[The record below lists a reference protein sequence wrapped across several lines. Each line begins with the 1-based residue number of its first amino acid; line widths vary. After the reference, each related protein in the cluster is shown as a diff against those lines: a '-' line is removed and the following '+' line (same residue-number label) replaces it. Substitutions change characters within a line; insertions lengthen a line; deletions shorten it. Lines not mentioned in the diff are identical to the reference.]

1 MHDPQEVRWLLQ
13 DKYHWPEAQIRQ
25 VLAGG
30 KELSA
35 SLPNEIQEDIHRL
48 ENGEPLA
55 YVIGWVEF
63 LDCRIDLSLH
73 PLIPRPE
80 TEYWVEQFLRER
92 QEARKGTQPGE
103 ELRVLDLCCG
113 SGCIGLAVLKHLPDV
128 SLTFVD
134 VDPQMLAQTEKN
146 AVLNGIPGDRYQCI
160 ASDLFSGVSGQFDV
174 ILANPPY
181 VNPFGSFSP
190 TLAYEPKRAIFAQ
203 KEGFEV
209 IEKIIFQA
217 KEHLKI
223 EGEMWLE
230 FAHDQAERVQEAA
243 RQEGWEIRVSHD
255 QFGRDRYAVLCSKEA
270 GETK

>member
-35 SLPNEIQEDIHRL
+35 SLPSEILEDIRRL
-48 ENGEPLA
+48 ESGEPLA

-63 LDCRIDLSLH
+63 LGCRIDLSLR

-113 SGCIGLAVLKHLPDV
+113 SGCIGLAVLKHLPEAV
-128 SLTFVD
+128 VTFVD

-146 AVLNGIPGDRYQCI
+146 ATLNGIPGDRYQCI
-160 ASDLFSGVSGQFDV
+160 ESDLFSGVSGQFDV
-174 ILANPPY
+174 ILTNPPY

-190 TLAYEPKRAIFAQ
+190 SLAYEPKGAIFAQ
-203 KEGFEV
+203 KEGFEL
-209 IEKIIFQA
+209 IEKVIFQA
-217 KEHLKI
+217 KGHLKI

-230 FAHDQAERVQEAA
+230 FAHDQAERVLEAA
-243 RQEGWEIRVSHD
+243 RQADWNVRVFRD
-255 QFGRDRYAVLCSKEA
+255 QFGRDRYAVLRPQEA
-270 GETK
+270 VEPR